1 MGTFFQPKVLGQ
13 WVIFYNNALMI
24 ERDQEKSPLLPEI
37 LDEAMQGQNN
47 TPYIVLPIISMTYR
61 SIMQHGAQRPENAT
75 F

>member
-1 MGTFFQPKVLGQ
+1 
-13 WVIFYNNALMI
+13 MI